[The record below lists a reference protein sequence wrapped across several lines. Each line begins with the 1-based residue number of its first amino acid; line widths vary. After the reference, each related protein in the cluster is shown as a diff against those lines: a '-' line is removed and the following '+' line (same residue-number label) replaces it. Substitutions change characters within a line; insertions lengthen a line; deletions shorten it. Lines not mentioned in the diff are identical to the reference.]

1 MWAAVVEVEPPR
13 HFGRGRGVGAAM
25 RYAGVLAV
33 WLGLA
38 LVRPRLALDLWRSRR
53 RRPVRSWP
61 SGLTAESQRRVLR
74 SRR

>member
-1 MWAAVVEVEPPR
+1 MWTAVVEVEPPR
-13 HFGRGRGVGAAM
+13 HFGRGPGLGTAL

-38 LVRPRLALDLWRSRR
+38 LVRPRLALDVWRWRR
-53 RRPVRSWP
+53 NRPVGAWP